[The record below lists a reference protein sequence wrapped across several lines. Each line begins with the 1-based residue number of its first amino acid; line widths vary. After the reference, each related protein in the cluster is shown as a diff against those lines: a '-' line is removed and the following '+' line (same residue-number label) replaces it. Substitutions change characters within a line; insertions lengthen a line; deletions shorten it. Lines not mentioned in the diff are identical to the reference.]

1 MRSGPSVADDEH
13 GALLSD
19 DPVASA
25 FTIVAVDAEPPS
37 LGRVRQARRLFDAL
51 TRELDTGRYDLGLNY
66 IDDMPT
72 AAHRMLMALPGMN
85 PWNELIGPF
94 YGVTEVMQ
102 LLGVG
107 RTELDDFIA
116 DRRVL
121 VTPTLDRVELFPTFQ
136 FGESPI
142 LLPYLR
148 EVLLELDLDGL
159 EPWESARWLNRWSE
173 TLAGTPTYRLRAGR
187 AESVIEHARRW
198 RRRSS

>member
-1 MRSGPSVADDEH
+1 MADDEQ
-13 GALLSD
+13 GLPLSD

-37 LGRVRQARRLFDAL
+37 FGRVRQARRLFDAL

-94 YGVTEVMQ
+94 YGTHEVMT
-102 LLGVG
+102 LLDIG
-107 RTELDDFIA
+107 RTELDDYIA

-121 VTPTLDRVELFPTFQ
+121 MTPTLDGVALFPTFQ

-148 EVLLELDLDGL
+148 DVLNVIDLDGL

-173 TLAGTPTYRLRAGR
+173 TLAGTPTYRLRVGR

-198 RRRSS
+198 HRRSS